1 MIKLKL
7 KFVNNII
14 DISYLF
20 EGCNKLL
27 SVLEVVKG
35 NSKKILI
42 EANNASLSEYRNQI
56 AKLQMY
62 NNKFENNIIYRDKN
76 ELLLSISYLLI
87 IKINNIKNIDKI
99 FVSKTSNINIG
110 NNIFR
115 ILLDYNKLNISNV
128 INIINMKN

>member
-87 IKINNIKNIDKI
+87 IKINNIKNID
-99 FVSKTSNINIG
+99 
-110 NNIFR
+110 
-115 ILLDYNKLNISNV
+115 
-128 INIINMKN
+128 